1 MKTFK
6 YKHYDGSIEASIE
19 DNCLHGKILFI
30 ADLVTYEAST
40 VEELRKEFES
50 AVDDYLK
57 TCEEVGIEAKKPFKG
72 SFNIR
77 IGKELHEK
85 AAQKAAST
93 GKTLNE
99 YIKEIVQRDTASHM
113 Q

>member
-6 YKHYDGSIEASIE
+6 YKNYDGSIEASIE

-30 ADLVTYEAST
+30 TDLVTYEALT
-40 VEELRKEFES
+40 IEDLRREFEN

-57 TCEEVGIEAKKPFKG
+57 TCKEEGIEAKRPFKG
-72 SFNIR
+72 SFNVR

-85 AAQKAAST
+85 AAQKAASI

-99 YIKEIVQRDTASHM
+99 YIKEIVQRDTESHV

>member
-6 YKHYDGSIEASIE
+6 YKGYDGSIEVSIE

-30 ADLVTYEAST
+30 TDLVTYEAST
-40 VEELRKEFES
+40 IDELKREFES

-57 TCEEVGIEAKKPFKG
+57 TCEEEGIEAKRPFKG
-72 SFNIR
+72 SFNVR

-85 AAQKAAST
+85 AAQKAASI

-99 YIKEIVQRDTASHM
+99 YVKEIVQRDTEHHA